1 MTVLRAV
8 VGALALGL
16 ALGLA
21 TPSPSLAQRADPTQ
35 PFPKASPVI
44 TRFQDDPRMARLEG
58 YLQALADRPTDWGD
72 YPVLVG
78 FFAATFQRHPDW
90 IDKLLPTRFDAKT
103 ADLVSAALQLSG
115 QPAPAATLRA
125 RLSAA
130 GHDAKLSA
138 ELARLPARLEDLKIA
153 FPTHLDI
160 MWGAFFATGDT
171 RYVRPILE
179 FFAGIANQSD
189 AVALDITRVTV
200 AMSSGPKDDLQ
211 QVKSRHDQST
221 LLRIIYASTAELA
234 LIANARNFPAVKRT
248 LADYVAANGGKP
260 AAKSLSA
267 FLKHI

>member
-1 MTVLRAV
+1 MRILRAV

-16 ALGLA
+16 ALSLA
-21 TPSPSLAQRADPTQ
+21 IASPSLAQRADPAQ
-35 PFPKASPVI
+35 PFPVASPVI
-44 TRFQDDPRMARLEG
+44 ARFQDDPHLARLEG

-90 IDKLLPTRFDAKT
+90 IDKLLPSRFDAKA
-103 ADLVSAALQLSG
+103 ADLVLAALQLSG
-115 QPAPAATLRA
+115 QSPAAATLRA
-125 RLSAA
+125 RLGAA

-138 ELARLPARLEDLKIA
+138 ELAGLPAKFEDLKIA
-153 FPTHLDI
+153 SPTHLDI

-171 RYVRPILE
+171 RYVRAILE

-189 AVALDITRVTV
+189 AVARDITRVTV
-200 AMSSGPKDDLQ
+200 AMSGGPKDDLP
-211 QVKSRHDQST
+211 QVKSRHDPSM
-221 LLRIIYASTAELA
+221 LVRIIYASTAELA

-267 FLKHI
+267 FLKQI